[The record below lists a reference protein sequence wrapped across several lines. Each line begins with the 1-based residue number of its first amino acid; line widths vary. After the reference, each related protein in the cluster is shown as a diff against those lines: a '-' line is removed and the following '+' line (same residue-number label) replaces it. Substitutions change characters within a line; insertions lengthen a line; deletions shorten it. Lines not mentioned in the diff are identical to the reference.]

1 MLSCCCGG
9 GDASILEPEF
19 KLEFELLGGET
30 TIKFWVSCDDGG
42 VATGVEEEALWGLE
56 LEFSSTPELELVG
69 GVRLDIC
76 WIFLLKFCFGCFF
89 FSFFLAD

>member
-42 VATGVEEEALWGLE
+42 VATGVEEEVL
-56 LEFSSTPELELVG
+56 
-69 GVRLDIC
+69 
-76 WIFLLKFCFGCFF
+76 
-89 FSFFLAD
+89 